1 MSAERGSLS
10 HGPLGVRVGARRP
23 TGLSGR
29 ANLLAPLASCAF
41 PCRGAGGERVSGRQG
56 RDQLSPTA
64 MTEPIGSESRS
75 LDGRDSERMPQ
86 NNLRLLGHAQ
96 GAVCL

>member
-1 MSAERGSLS
+1 MSAERVSLS

-75 LDGRDSERMPQ
+75 LEAGTQRMPQ

-96 GAVCL
+96 GALCL